1 MALVQRVVWTVICGV
16 FVALAV
22 AAPVKILQTQA
33 DARKATK
40 TAVVAPVA
48 AARPVTKAKSAAATT
63 ATVKMYNIAF
73 TPKTLTVARGAT
85 VTFDNQDSAPHTVT
99 DTAEGI
105 DSGLLNP
112 GQKFSLVITKPIDY
126 VCTVHPSMKARI
138 ELSG

>member
-1 MALVQRVVWTVICGV
+1 LVQRFVWVVICGV

-22 AAPVKILQTQA
+22 AAPAKIMRTQA

-40 TAVVAPVA
+40 KTAAVVPVPA
-48 AARPVTKAKSAAATT
+48 AKAVTAAKSAAATT
-63 ATVKMYNIAF
+63 ATVKMYDIAF
-73 TPKTLTVARGAT
+73 TPKTLTVSRGAT

-99 DTAEGI
+99 DTAQGI

-112 GQKFSLVITKPIDY
+112 GQKFSLVVTKPLDY
-126 VCTVHPSMKARI
+126 VCTVHPSMHARI